1 MNKIGTLDIIKA
13 YLGNKELS
21 ANNAYIGEIPLIKGT
36 EPLDKDY
43 FYLQPS
49 QAVTYNVGTDSGVVS
64 TTKINTFEYSFDQIN
79 WTAINDIPH
88 TGGSMS
94 IGDIMTEHPTYAVL
108 ALARSAYDQ
117 YVIGNGYEI
126 WCYHW
131 DDGNPNSWPGSQ
143 ANFIGA
149 DSTYAFYYLDLGVAQ
164 VNIIWNIVE
173 YGQPMSQT
181 SDMMQMTAGQ
191 LVVWN
196 GENRRG
202 SKDNSSNYYLENF
215 TWDDI
220 QIAANQKMY
229 LRNTAGLGTLSSN
242 SATKIINAIQNVNY
256 NVGGNIETI
265 YNYTSDNNMTSK
277 FAYYLFFGDT
287 HIINAG
293 SLILPATTLAS
304 SCYENMFSGCTSL
317 TTAPALPATSLARSC
332 YYYMFKGCTSLTTA
346 PALPATS
353 LADNCY
359 NQMFYGCTSLTT
371 APALPATS
379 LASSCYY
386 AMFNGCTSLTTAP
399 ALPATTLANNCYYYM
414 FHNCSSLSDVKV
426 NSDTIVYFTGWLD
439 NVSPSGTITI
449 NRNAWYT
456 TSSSSVPSGWTIIET
471 GDLYEY
477 ELIQPDQI
485 QNSDQ
490 IIFVTEYVGTYRI
503 ATTANYASSIS
514 GDHYGLILS
523 KESINVSNN
532 KFSSSELRNVKTASI
547 DSKTA
552 QPLWL
557 RVYEVSSG
565 IYAFVNKEWIEGASN
580 YLKTYISTKAGNTS
594 MNGSNQNI
602 TLPEYNYS
610 IGSGT
615 APLISNITGSGSYKN
630 LYATITTSGGY
641 ITNNS
646 SGNSFMIFRRVSN
659 A

>member
-346 PALPATS
+346 PALPAT
-353 LADNCY
+353 
-359 NQMFYGCTSLTT
+359 
-371 APALPATS
+371 
-379 LASSCYY
+379 
-386 AMFNGCTSLTTAP
+386 
-399 ALPATTLANNCYYYM
+399 TLANNCYYYM

>member
-346 PALPATS
+346 PALPATI
-353 LADNCY
+353 LAESCY
-359 NQMFYGCTSLTT
+359 LSMFY
-371 APALPATS
+371 
-379 LASSCYY
+379 
-386 AMFNGCTSLTTAP
+386 GCTSLTTAP